1 MTMPQDWPYRHA
13 GRMIRAAP
21 HDWWVVDAGTGPTLL
36 LLHGAG
42 GSTHSFR
49 TLLPLLTPHY
59 RCIAIDLPGQG
70 FTRAG
75 SRRFNLDAMAADI
88 TSLCRAQNWQPMAI
102 IGHSAGAAI
111 ALRMAELTPPKTV
124 IGINAALGTFDGLAG
139 LLFPA
144 LARGFALIPFLPT
157 AIARLWGNPARVGQL
172 LNATG
177 SAIDA
182 AGRAQYLT
190 LVQSPTHVDGT
201 LGMMS
206 QWNLT
211 PLVSR
216 LNALQTPALLLTG
229 TNDTTVPPRV
239 SRAITPRMPHATYAE
254 LPHLGHLAHEEAA
267 DQIAAVI
274 LPWLAQHL

>member
-1 MTMPQDWPYRHA
+1 MIPVNWPYRA
-13 GRMIRAAP
+13 LGRMIRVAP
-21 HDWWVVDAGTGPTLL
+21 HDWWVIDAGTGPTLL

-49 TLLPLLTPHY
+49 NLLPLLTPHY
-59 RCIAIDLPGQG
+59 RCIVVDLPGQG

-75 SRRFNLDAMAADI
+75 NRRFTLDAMATDLVAL
-88 TSLCRAQNWQPMAI
+88 SQSQNWNPQAI

-111 ALRMAELTPPKTV
+111 ALRMAELTPINAV

-144 LARGFALIPFLPT
+144 LAKGFALIPFLPT
-157 AIARLWGNPARVGQL
+157 GISRLWGNATRVNQL
-172 LNATG
+172 LDATG
-177 SAIDA
+177 SNLEP
-182 AGRAQYLT
+182 AGRAQYLH
-190 LVQSPTHVDGT
+190 LVQSATHVDGT

-211 PLVSR
+211 PMVAR
-216 LNALQTPALLLTG
+216 LKDLQTPTLLLTG
-229 TNDTTVPPRV
+229 AADTTVPPRV
-239 SRAITPRMPHATYAE
+239 SRAITPRMPQATYQE
-254 LPHLGHLAHEEAA
+254 LPNLGHLVHEEAA
-267 DQIAAVI
+267 DQVADLI

>member
-1 MTMPQDWPYRHA
+1 MIPKDWPHRA
-13 GRMIRAAP
+13 EGRMIRHAP
-21 HDWWVVDAGTGPTLL
+21 HDWWVINAGSGPTLL
-36 LLHGAG
+36 LIHGAG

-49 TLLPLLTPHY
+49 NLLPQLMPHY
-59 RCIAIDLPGQG
+59 RCIVIDLPGQG

-75 SRRFNLDAMAADI
+75 SRRFTLDAMAADLV
-88 TSLCRAQNWQPMAI
+88 SLSQSQNWQPTAI

-111 ALRMAELTPPKTV
+111 ALRMAELMPLKAV

-139 LLFPA
+139 TLFPM

-157 AIARLWGNPARVGQL
+157 AIARLWGNPARVNQL
-172 LNATG
+172 LDATG
-177 SAIDA
+177 STIDA

-190 LVQSPTHVDGT
+190 LVQSPTHIDGT

-216 LNALQTPALLLTG
+216 LHDLQTPTLLLTG
-229 TNDTTVPPRV
+229 ANDTTVPPRV
-239 SRAITPRMPHATYAE
+239 SQSAAHRMPRATCTE
-254 LPHLGHLAHEEAA
+254 LPNLGHLAHEEAA
-267 DQIAAVI
+267 DQVAGVI
-274 LPWLAQHL
+274 VPWLAQHL

>member
-1 MTMPQDWPYRHA
+1 MMPKDWPYRDQ
-13 GRMIRAAP
+13 GRMIRHAP
-21 HDWWVVDAGTGPTLL
+21 HDWWVIDAGTGPTII

-49 TLLPLLTPHY
+49 NLLPLLTPHY
-59 RCIAIDLPGQG
+59 RCIVIDLPGQG

-75 SRRFNLDAMAADI
+75 TRRFNLDAMAADL
-88 TSLCRAQNWQPMAI
+88 TSLITAQGWNTPAI

-111 ALRMAELTPPKTV
+111 ALRIAELIPLKTV
-124 IGINAALGTFDGLAG
+124 IGINAALGTFEGLAG

-144 LARGFALIPFLPT
+144 LAKGFALIPFLP
-157 AIARLWGNPARVGQL
+157 AGIARLWGNAARVDQL

-177 SAIDA
+177 SHIDT
-182 AGRAQYLT
+182 AGRAQYLH
-190 LVQSPTHVDGT
+190 LVKSPAHVDGT

-211 PLVSR
+211 PLVAR
-216 LNALQTPALLLTG
+216 LKDLQTPTLLLTG
-229 TNDTTVPPRV
+229 AADTTVPPRV
-239 SRAITPRMPHATYAE
+239 SQSVAHRMPRATTID
-254 LPHLGHLAHEEAA
+254 LPKLGHLAHEEAA
-267 DQIAAVI
+267 GQVAEVI